1 MSFSTNNAAQAY
13 KQAGAAGALGQDP
26 HGLIAMLFEGAMI
39 AIAAA
44 RTQMQLGQVQ
54 EKCQSISKAI
64 SIIEDGLHAS
74 LDEES
79 GGEISG
85 QLAQLYE
92 YMVSRLVEAN
102 TSNQADALDEVGGL
116 LSQLASAWAEIKPT
130 AQAEAP
136 LEGV

>member
-1 MSFSTNNAAQAY
+1 MSFSTNNATQAY

-74 LDEES
+74 LDEKS
-79 GGEISG
+79 GGDISG

-102 TSNQADALDEVGGL
+102 TSNEADALDEVGGL
-116 LSQLASAWAEIKPT
+116 LSQLSSAWAEIKPT
-130 AQAEAP
+130 AQAVASVED
-136 LEGV
+136 V